1 VRCGGPT
8 TGITE
13 TVFRLREFEMLTVD
27 VGGRKSERRK
37 WIHCFQDVTSVL
49 FLVSLIGYDQ
59 CLVEDKDAVRAAT
72 NKLNGTYSHPIESNA
87 RCHDDLGF
95 GM

>member
-1 VRCGGPT
+1 
-8 TGITE
+8 
-13 TVFRLREFEMLTVD
+13 MLMVD
-27 VGGRKSERRK
+27 VGGRKSQRRK
-37 WIHCFQDVTSVL
+37 WIHCFQLEDVTSVL

-59 CLVEDKDAVRAAT
+59 CLVEDKDTVRAVT
-72 NKLNGTYSHPIESNA
+72 DRLSGTYSHPIESNA